1 MSVNGVPKPGHAQ
14 EAVNAGLE
22 GLNRHQDSL
31 NAVAARFDEQARADA
46 QHRDQL
52 ASCGSTLGP
61 LHGLPFVV
69 KDIIDVAGVPTKSG
83 SLTQAD
89 NTPAL
94 KDAPAVAGLRAVG
107 AIPIAKANTVEFA
120 IGSWGTNETV
130 GTPVNPWSMDV
141 PHVPGGSSSGTGVL
155 VGSGLASA
163 GLGTD
168 TGGSVRIPAAV
179 CGCVGHKSS
188 IGLVSR
194 TGVTPLSETLDT
206 VGPLTSNVEL
216 AAHMLAAMQ
225 GADPSDPTTVGRSFP
240 CPIRQLDRGI
250 QGVRLARLELSEM
263 PFLTDEVAAAFELA
277 VNRLREAGAT
287 ISQAKL
293 PLDYKAY
300 QRLCGQVSSSESYAT
315 YADLVEDPESK
326 LGEPNRNRFRYGK
339 SITAADL
346 VRIRRARETSIRDF
360 EAVIDNI
367 EAIILPTI
375 PMAAIP
381 ISDADESIMPL
392 SILTR
397 FVNYL
402 ELAALSVPI
411 NLTAKGLPT
420 ALQIVVRHF
429 DDPLALRIGKAFE
442 EARGQFP
449 QPNLEQVS

>member
-1 MSVNGVPKPGHAQ
+1 MSVNGVPQPGQSQDVVHAALQ
-14 EAVNAGLE
+14 GLD
-22 GLNRHQDSL
+22 RHQDSL
-31 NAVAARFDEQARADA
+31 NAVAARFDEQATAEA

-52 ASCGSTLGP
+52 ASSGGSLGP

-69 KDIIDVAGVPTKSG
+69 KDIIDVAGVATRSG
-83 SLTQAD
+83 SLTRAD
-89 NTPAL
+89 HPPASR
-94 KDAPAVAGLRAVG
+94 DAPAVAALRAAG
-107 AIPIAKANTVEFA
+107 AVPIAKANTVEFA

-130 GTPVNPWSMDV
+130 GTPVNPWNMET

-155 VGSGLASA
+155 VGSGLVGA

-206 VGPLTSNVEL
+206 VGPLTSNVAL
-216 AAHMLAAMQ
+216 AAYMLAAMQ
-225 GADPSDPTTVGRSFP
+225 GADPDDPTTIGREFP

-250 QGVRLARLELSEM
+250 QGMRLAKLDLTDM

-277 VNRLREAGAT
+277 VNHLRDAGAT
-287 ISQAKL
+287 ITQTKL

-315 YADLVEDPESK
+315 YADLVEDPASK

-339 SITAADL
+339 SITAAEL
-346 VRIRRARETSIRDF
+346 VSIRRAREVSIRDF

-367 EAIILPTI
+367 DAIILPTI

-381 ISDADESIMPL
+381 IADVDESVMPL

-420 ALQIVVRHF
+420 ALQIVVRRF
-429 DDPLALRIGKAFE
+429 DDPRAFRIGQSFE
-442 EARGQFP
+442 QVRGQFP
-449 QPNLEQVS
+449 QPNLK

>member
-1 MSVNGVPKPGHAQ
+1 MSVNGVPQPGQSQDVVHAALQ
-14 EAVNAGLE
+14 GLD
-22 GLNRHQDSL
+22 RHQDSL
-31 NAVAARFDEQARADA
+31 NAVAARFDEQATAEA

-52 ASCGSTLGP
+52 ASSGGSLGP

-69 KDIIDVAGVPTKSG
+69 KDIIDVAGVATRSG
-83 SLTQAD
+83 SLTRAD
-89 NTPAL
+89 HPPASR
-94 KDAPAVAGLRAVG
+94 DAPAVAALRAAG
-107 AIPIAKANTVEFA
+107 AVPIAKANTVEFA

-130 GTPVNPWSMDV
+130 GTPVNPWNMET

-155 VGSGLASA
+155 VGSGLVGA

-206 VGPLTSNVEL
+206 VGPLTSNVAL
-216 AAHMLAAMQ
+216 AAYMLAAMQ
-225 GADPSDPTTVGRSFP
+225 GADPADTTTIAREFP

-250 QGVRLARLELSEM
+250 QGMRLAKLDLSDM

-277 VNRLREAGAT
+277 VNHLRDAGAT
-287 ISQAKL
+287 ITQTKL

-315 YADLVEDPESK
+315 YADLVEDPASK

-339 SITAADL
+339 SITAAEL
-346 VRIRRARETSIRDF
+346 VRIRRAREVSIRDF

-367 EAIILPTI
+367 DAIILPTI

-381 ISDADESIMPL
+381 IADVDESVMPL

-420 ALQIVVRHF
+420 ALQIVVRRF
-429 DDPLALRIGKAFE
+429 DDPRAFRIGQSFE
-442 EARGQFP
+442 QVRGQFP
-449 QPNLEQVS
+449 QPNLK